1 MTSPETFNPF
11 EETEEGKPEEN
22 AIDPEKSQFKFTKE
36 DRVRLE
42 KKLLEDMVPDKIRR
56 EGLSQEEVDLLV
68 GTKLE
73 EMEEEISRKQNEE
86 RGRKEKKLK
95 DEEELQ

>member
-1 MTSPETFNPF
+1 MANREIFKPEETF
-11 EETEEGKPEEN
+11 EETEEN
-22 AIDPEKSQFKFTKE
+22 AIDPEESRFKFNEE
-36 DRVRLE
+36 DRARME
-42 KKLLEDMVPDKIRR
+42 KELLEGMVPDKIRR

-86 RGRKEKKLK
+86 RRKKEKKLK